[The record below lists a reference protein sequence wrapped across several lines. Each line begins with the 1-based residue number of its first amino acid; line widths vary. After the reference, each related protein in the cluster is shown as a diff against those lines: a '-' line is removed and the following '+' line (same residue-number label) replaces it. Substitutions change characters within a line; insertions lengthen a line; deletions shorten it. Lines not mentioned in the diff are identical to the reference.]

1 LRHNV
6 EFAVK
11 LFQHCAANH
20 ALEVPSAMRAIPID
34 VLRAF
39 VAVVDSRGFTRA
51 AEDLGRTQPTVSLQV
66 KRLEE
71 LIEAPLFEKAS
82 RLILTRSG
90 EICLDYGRKILAQH
104 DEMLDFVVRQRSGS
118 DPIRLGMPSEFAA
131 FLVPNLASLTRRD
144 GQRLHFDFTCEMSET
159 LLDRL
164 RANQLDV
171 ALALMSDGGAEDA
184 VAEWRLPMGWIS
196 APGYQAP
203 KDSPVQLITTPE
215 RSLYYQ
221 IATAALHRAGRK
233 FEIVCKSANFDV
245 LKTAVDSGFGVSA
258 IAKGLAPKGSRLVP
272 CAQIAGLPD
281 VTLGLFARAGG
292 ASPPSRPLVEHMID
306 VLSTSPALG
315 HT

>member
-1 LRHNV
+1 
-6 EFAVK
+6 
-11 LFQHCAANH
+11 
-20 ALEVPSAMRAIPID
+20 MRAIPID

-51 AEDLGRTQPTVSLQV
+51 AEDLGRTQPAVSLQV

-82 RLILTRSG
+82 RLILTRTG

-104 DEMLDFVVRQRSGS
+104 DEMLDFVARHLSGS
-118 DPIRLGMPSEFAA
+118 DPIRLGMPSEFTA
-131 FLVPNLASLTRRD
+131 FLVPNLASLTHRD
-144 GQRLHFDFTCEMSET
+144 GQRLNFDFTCELSET

-171 ALALMSDGGAEDA
+171 ALALTSEGGAEDA

-196 APGYQAP
+196 APGYQTS
-203 KDSPVQLITTPE
+203 KDGPVQLITTPE
-215 RSLYYQ
+215 RSLYYK
-221 IATAALHRAGRK
+221 IAATALRRAGRK

-245 LKTAVDSGFGVSA
+245 LKTAVDLGIGVSA
-258 IAKGLAPKGSRLVP
+258 IAKGLAPKGSQLVP
-272 CAQIAGLPD
+272 SAQITGLPD

-292 ASPPSRPLVEHMID
+292 ASPPSRPLVDHMID
-306 VLSTSPALG
+306 VLSASAPLVQI
-315 HT
+315 